1 MVILVDL
8 GDDEVAPVDKSNRL
22 SLCESLSI
30 GSFNQNS
37 RTIPNLLHPN
47 LGILDRHRNGISSV
61 ALQQSYIGEYASVY

>member
-37 RTIPNLLHPN
+37 RTIPNRLHSN

-61 ALQQSYIGEYASVY
+61 TQQQSDVGKYASVN